1 MLLIYPKYDIINPCL
16 FGKGECSMVEKYSD
30 NDFEALLGKYDY
42 NFKRGDIV
50 KGVVCAYE
58 SDGAIVDIGSKCTAF
73 VPSYEVSSDRKV
85 KAEDVLEKGTE
96 YEFLITQDC
105 DENGKFNLSYKKVHL
120 AHTWAELQKVKE
132 ADETISVVISQIVKG
147 GLIVDVSGVQGFI
160 PQGQLC
166 ARETIC
172 NVGDKI
178 DVKILTLDKGQNNL
192 ILSNRKVYETNMA
205 ETRKSVFAQI
215 EVGQIVKGEVV
226 RITDFGAFVN
236 IGGVDCLL
244 PLSQISWKWVEH
256 PTDLLKVGQEINVEI
271 IDVDHDKQRISL
283 SLKNTEPDP
292 WIKAEEELKEGDI
305 KEGII
310 TRIKGFGAFVEVLPG
325 VEALLPQSE
334 LAEYQNKTGV
344 ILKAGDKINTS
355 IIKFN
360 PKDKRI
366 SLGLPTEG

>member
-1 MLLIYPKYDIINPCL
+1 
-16 FGKGECSMVEKYSD
+16 MVEQYSD
-30 NDFEALLGKYDY
+30 VDFESLLEKYDY
-42 NFKRGDIV
+42 KFKRGDIV
-50 KGVVCAYE
+50 RGVVCAYE
-58 SDGAIVDIGSKCTAF
+58 SDGAIVDIGSKSTAF
-73 VPSYEVSSDRKV
+73 VPSYEVSSDRKAKV
-85 KAEDVLEKGTE
+85 EDVLEKNTE

-105 DENGKFNLSYKKVHL
+105 DENGKFILSYKKVHL
-120 AHTWAELQKVKE
+120 AHTWAELEKIKE
-132 ADETISVVISQIVKG
+132 ADETISVVVAQTVKG
-147 GLIVDVSGVQGFI
+147 GVVVDINGVQGFI

-178 DVKILTLDKGQNNL
+178 DVKILSLDKSQNNL
-192 ILSNRKVYETNMA
+192 ILSNKKVYETNMA
-205 ETRKSVFAQI
+205 ETRKNVFAQI

-236 IGGVDCLL
+236 VGGVDCLL

-271 IDVDHDKQRISL
+271 IDIDHNKQRISL

-292 WIKAEEELKEGDI
+292 WLEAEEVLKEGDV

-310 TRIKGFGAFVEVLPG
+310 TRVKAFGAFVEVMPG
-325 VEALLPQSE
+325 VEALLPQTA
-334 LAEYQNKTGV
+334 LAEYQNKNNC
-344 ILKAGDKINTS
+344 ILNAGDKINTK
-355 IIKFN
+355 IEKFN

-366 SLGLPTEG
+366 SLGLPE

>member
-1 MLLIYPKYDIINPCL
+1 
-16 FGKGECSMVEKYSD
+16 MVEKYSD
-30 NDFEALLGKYDY
+30 SEFEALLGKYDY
-42 NFKRGDIV
+42 NFKKGDIV

-73 VPSYEVSSDRKV
+73 VPSYELSSDRKA

-120 AHTWAELQKVKE
+120 AHTWAELQKIKE
-132 ADETISVVISQIVKG
+132 ADETISVVITQTVKG

-172 NVGDKI
+172 NAGDKI
-178 DVKILTLDKGQNNL
+178 DVKILSLDKAQNNL

-205 ETRKSVFAQI
+205 ETRKNVFAQI

-271 IDVDHDKQRISL
+271 IDIDQVKQRISL

-292 WIKAEEELKEGDI
+292 WIKAEEELKEGDV
-305 KEGII
+305 KEGVI

-334 LAEYQNKTGV
+334 LAEYQNKTGA
-344 ILKAGDKINTS
+344 ILKAGDKINTA

-366 SLGLPTEG
+366 SLGLPVES

>member
-1 MLLIYPKYDIINPCL
+1 
-16 FGKGECSMVEKYSD
+16 MVEKYSD
-30 NDFEALLGKYDY
+30 EDFESLLAKYDY
-42 NFKRGDIV
+42 RFKRGDIV

-58 SDGAIVDIGSKCTAF
+58 SDGAIVDIGSKSTAF

-85 KAEDVLEKGTE
+85 RVEDVLEKGAE

-120 AHTWAELQKVKE
+120 AHTWAELAKVKE
-132 ADETISVVISQIVKG
+132 ADETIVVTVTQTVKG

-166 ARETIC
+166 ARESVC
-172 NVGDKI
+172 NVGDKL

-205 ETRKSVFAQI
+205 ETRKNVFAQI
-215 EVGQIVKGEVV
+215 EVGQVVKGEVV

-292 WIKAEEELKEGDI
+292 WIQAAEELKEGDI
-305 KEGII
+305 KEGVV
-310 TRIKGFGAFVEVLPG
+310 TRIKSFGAFVEVLPG
-325 VEALLPQSE
+325 VEALLPQSALIE
-334 LAEYQNKTGV
+334 LQNNQKV
-344 ILKAGDKINTS
+344 VLKAGDKVDTK

-360 PKDKRI
+360 PQDKRI
-366 SLGLPTEG
+366 SLGLPSDEV

>member
-1 MLLIYPKYDIINPCL
+1 MA
-16 FGKGECSMVEKYSD
+16 EKYSND
-30 NDFEALLGKYDY
+30 DFEALLSKYDY
-42 NFKRGDIV
+42 SFKRGDIV

-58 SDGAIVDIGSKCTAF
+58 SDGAIVDIGSKSTAF
-73 VPSYEVSSDRKV
+73 VPSYEVSSDRKAKV
-85 KAEDVLEKGTE
+85 EEVLEKNTE
-96 YEFLITQDC
+96 YEFLILNDC

-120 AHTWAELQKVKE
+120 AHTWAELAKVKE
-132 ADETISVVISQIVKG
+132 ADETIAVTVSQVVKG
-147 GLIVDVSGVQGFI
+147 GLIVDISGVQGFV

-166 ARETIC
+166 ARETVC

-178 DVKILTLDKGQNNL
+178 DVKILTLDKAQNNL
-192 ILSNRKVYETNMA
+192 ILSNKKVYETSMA
-205 ETRKSVFAQI
+205 ETRKNVFAQI

-271 IDVDHDKQRISL
+271 IDIDHDKQRISL

-292 WIKAEEELKEGDI
+292 WIKAGEELKEGDI
-305 KEGII
+305 KEGVV
-310 TRIKGFGAFVEVLPG
+310 TRVKGFGAFVEVMPG
-325 VEALLPQSE
+325 VEALLPQSA
-334 LAEYQNKTGV
+334 LAELQNTKNIIV
-344 ILKAGDKINTS
+344 KVGDKIDTK

-360 PKDKRI
+360 PQDKRI
-366 SLGLPTEG
+366 SLGLPTDDV

>member
-1 MLLIYPKYDIINPCL
+1 
-16 FGKGECSMVEKYSD
+16 MVKEYSD
-30 NDFEALLGKYDY
+30 SDFEELLAKYDY
-42 NFKRGDIV
+42 TFKKGDIV

-58 SDGAIVDIGSKCTAF
+58 SDGAIVDIGSKSTAF
-73 VPSYEVSSDRKV
+73 VPSYEVSSDKKAKV
-85 KAEDVLEKGTE
+85 EDVLERNTE

-105 DENGKFNLSYKKVHL
+105 DENGKFMLSYKKVHL
-120 AHTWAELQKVKE
+120 AHTWEELVKIKE
-132 ADETISVVISQIVKG
+132 ADETISVTISQTVKG

-166 ARETIC
+166 ARETVC
-172 NVGDKI
+172 TPGDKI
-178 DVKILTLDKGQNNL
+178 DVKILTLDKAQNNL

-205 ETRKSVFAQI
+205 ETRKSVFSQV
-215 EVGQIVKGEVV
+215 EVGQVVKGEVV

-292 WIKAEEELKEGDI
+292 WIKAEEELKEGEV
-305 KEGII
+305 KEGVV

-325 VEALLPQSE
+325 VEALLPQSS
-334 LAEYQNKTGV
+334 LVEYQNSKNIIV
-344 ILKAGDKINTS
+344 KVGDKIDTK

-366 SLGLPTEG
+366 SLGLPTDDVG

>member
-1 MLLIYPKYDIINPCL
+1 MKTESLIFLIKKFILLI
-16 FGKGECSMVEKYSD
+16 
-30 NDFEALLGKYDY
+30 
-42 NFKRGDIV
+42 RGLN
-50 KGVVCAYE
+50 Y
-58 SDGAIVDIGSKCTAF
+58 
-73 VPSYEVSSDRKV
+73 RR
-85 KAEDVLEKGTE
+85 L
-96 YEFLITQDC
+96 
-105 DENGKFNLSYKKVHL
+105 
-120 AHTWAELQKVKE
+120 KE

-244 PLSQISWKWVEH
+244 PLLSNFYGNGLNIRQTCLKLVRKSMLR
-256 PTDLLKVGQEINVEI
+256 LLMLITIN
-271 IDVDHDKQRISL
+271 KRISL

-325 VEALLPQSE
+325 VEALLP
-334 LAEYQNKTGV
+334 
-344 ILKAGDKINTS
+344 S
-355 IIKFN
+355 I
-360 PKDKRI
+360 RAR
-366 SLGLPTEG
+366 